1 MEAFSKA
8 GFDSFLEELNEYK
21 GKFIVKY
28 IWKFKFLLNQL
39 KKEKSQKNRIQKRLK

>member
-21 GKFIVKY
+21 GKFIVK
-28 IWKFKFLLNQL
+28 
-39 KKEKSQKNRIQKRLK
+39 